1 MLSGVAFVG
10 SQLFCRLKDPL
21 PWFVFDRRFLPCHCS
36 FKKNLPHRH
45 KKLRVSLEFWWA
57 ILWLADGRSKDA
69 DRFDSTRTS
78 PILDTSL

>member
-45 KKLRVSLEFWWA
+45 KKLRVRWSFGGPYCGWLTDEVRTLIGSILLERVQF
-57 ILWLADGRSKDA
+57 
-69 DRFDSTRTS
+69 
-78 PILDTSL
+78 